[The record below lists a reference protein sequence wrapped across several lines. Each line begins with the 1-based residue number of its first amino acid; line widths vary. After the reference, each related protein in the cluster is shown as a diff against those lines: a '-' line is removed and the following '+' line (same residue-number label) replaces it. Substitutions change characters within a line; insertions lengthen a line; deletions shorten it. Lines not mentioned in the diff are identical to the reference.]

1 MSWDFSSMIIK
12 AADNI
17 NRGVENSTKAG
28 DGNNGQ
34 TYQIEKSEGGSSAPS
49 SGGVE
54 SIQVDNNPDNSG
66 VESFNEKIQSL
77 TNIGKDALG
86 NLANQQG
93 ESETETEAE
102 TTSDE
107 RLKKIFNKEPDA
119 LKCFAKIDSIMFEYN
134 NKAKKIHP
142 DGENHVDDD
151 VHYGVKAQDLA
162 ENPFT
167 ESVVSTDEKGFEQ
180 VDATE
185 LTMANTSVIA
195 EMCRRLLIIEKVLGL
210 EVK

>member
-1 MSWDFSSMIIK
+1 MGWDFSSMIIK

-17 NRGVENSTKAG
+17 NRGVENSTNAG

-54 SIQVDNNPDNSG
+54 PIQVDNNSDNSG

-77 TNIGKDALG
+77 TNFGKDALG
-86 NLANQQG
+86 NLANQQDEE
-93 ESETETEAE
+93 ESEAE

-107 RLKKIFNKEPDA
+107 RLKRIFNKDDDA
-119 LKCFAKIDSIMFEYN
+119 LKCFAQIDAIMFEYN
-134 NKAKKIHP
+134 NKAKEIHP

-151 VHYGVKAQDLA
+151 THYGVKAQDLK
-162 ENPFT
+162 ENPYT
-167 ESVVSTDEKGFEQ
+167 ESAVSKDESGYLQ

-185 LTMANTSVIA
+185 LTTANTAVIG
-195 EMCRRLLIIEKVLGL
+195 EICRRLLIIEKVLGL